1 MLLNHSINGQGCT
14 LLPPGE
20 DDFKQM
26 AILLENVL
34 SYSHELFS
42 LLAGLS
48 VDSIAQ
54 ICGLS
59 TEDATTLKALTVF
72 LHQTTHFLN
81 RVFTGLRDFL
91 RCENFNSIYTTF
103 VHQALCV
110 EGVSGLAY
118 IFIASLV
125 VATFSMVMI
134 MLRAALYPIKE
145 ATASE
150 SRGEEIIEIIK
161 EKEQQ
166 NQPPDEAEVPALET
180 SDASLFKCE
189 DAVQAVEDEGRN
201 MPAEETAE
209 EIAVLTP
216 VKKSESPEIS

>member
-1 MLLNHSINGQGCT
+1 
-14 LLPPGE
+14 
-20 DDFKQM
+20 
-26 AILLENVL
+26 
-34 SYSHELFS
+34 
-42 LLAGLS
+42 
-48 VDSIAQ
+48 
-54 ICGLS
+54 
-59 TEDATTLKALTVF
+59 
-72 LHQTTHFLN
+72 
-81 RVFTGLRDFL
+81 
-91 RCENFNSIYTTF
+91 
-103 VHQALCV
+103 
-110 EGVSGLAY
+110 
-118 IFIASLV
+118 
-125 VATFSMVMI
+125 

>member
-1 MLLNHSINGQGCT
+1 MLLNHSIIGQGCT

-34 SYSHELFS
+34 SYSHELFT
-42 LLAGLS
+42 LLADLS
-48 VDSIAQ
+48 VDTIAQ

-59 TEDATTLKALTVF
+59 TEDATTLKALAVF
-72 LHQTTHFLN
+72 LHQIAHFLN
-81 RVFTGLRDFL
+81 RVFTGLRDLL

-103 VHQALCV
+103 VHQAFCV

-118 IFIASLV
+118 IFIASLI

-150 SRGEEIIEIIK
+150 SRGGEVIEVVK
-161 EKEQQ
+161 EKQQ
-166 NQPPDEAEVPALET
+166 HNQPPDEAEVSALE
-180 SDASLFKCE
+180 SPDVSLFKCE

-209 EIAVLTP
+209 EIAALT